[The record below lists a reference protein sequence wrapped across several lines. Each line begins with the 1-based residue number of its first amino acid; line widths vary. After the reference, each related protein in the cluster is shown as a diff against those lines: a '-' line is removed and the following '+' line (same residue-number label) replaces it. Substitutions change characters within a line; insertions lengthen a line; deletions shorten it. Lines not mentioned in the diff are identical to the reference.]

1 METLK
6 KVVEADHCLIC
17 STAVAKKEKLYIFG
31 KSSIDFCEIIKSA
44 LLRLECEKLL
54 R

>member
-6 KVVEADHCLIC
+6 KVVEADGCLIC

-44 LLRLECEKLL
+44 PLKLECEKLL
-54 R
+54 S